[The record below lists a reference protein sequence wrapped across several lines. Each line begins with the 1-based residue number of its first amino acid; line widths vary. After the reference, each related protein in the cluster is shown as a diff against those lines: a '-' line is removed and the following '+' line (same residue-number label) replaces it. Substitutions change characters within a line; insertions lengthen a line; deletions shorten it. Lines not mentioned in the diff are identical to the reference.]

1 MMESS
6 TAVYVAVIVT
16 LSVWIGIFVYL
27 WRIDAQARE
36 LQRRLD
42 RQPEH
47 QQRSTPSATLHVQ
60 QRASSL
66 DQQAEELIKQG

>member
-1 MMESS
+1 MMESG
-6 TAVYVAVIVT
+6 TAIYVAVIVT

-27 WRIDAQARE
+27 WRIDAQVRE

-47 QQRSTPSATLHVQ
+47 QQRSTPSATLRVQ
-60 QRASSL
+60 QRVPSL
-66 DQQAEELIKQG
+66 EQQPEELVEQG